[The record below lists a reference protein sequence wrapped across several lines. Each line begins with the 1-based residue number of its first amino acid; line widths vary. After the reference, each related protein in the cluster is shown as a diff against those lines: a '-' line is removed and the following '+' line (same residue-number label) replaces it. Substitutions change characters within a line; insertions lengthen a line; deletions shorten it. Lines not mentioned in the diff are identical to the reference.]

1 MADMD
6 RIIPINIEQQL
17 QTAYID
23 YSMSVIVSRALP
35 DVRDGLKPVHRR
47 VMYGMNELG
56 MRFNR
61 PYKKS
66 ARIVGEVLGKY
77 HPHGDSSVYDAMV
90 RMAQD
95 WSMRNPLI
103 DGQGNFGSVDGDSPA
118 AMRYTEARLARLAD
132 ELLEDIDKETVDF
145 RLNFDDSLEEP
156 TVLPAKFPNLLVNG
170 SSGIAVGMATNMLP
184 HNLREVCNGAIALVR
199 NPELTVDEIMEFIPA
214 PDMPTGGII
223 YGVGGIKEAYETGRG
238 RVVVRGRAEI
248 EIIDGREV
256 IIITEIPYQVNKAYL
271 IEKIAELVNEE
282 KILGIHDVRDESD
295 RTGMR
300 IVVEV
305 KKDAMANV
313 VLSSLYKYTLLQSS
327 YGINNIALVGGRP
340 MTLGIKSLLSEFIKF
355 RLEVIVRRTQYE
367 LRQARE
373 RAHILEGLLIALDH
387 LDEVIALIRASQTPD
402 IAREGLMTQFQ
413 LSEIQAKAILDMR
426 LQRLTGLERD
436 KIREEYDQLMKEI
449 QRLEAILADEL
460 LQRDII
466 VDELTI
472 IRDKFGD
479 DRRTEIQQSD
489 GDINI
494 EDMIANDEVVVTISH
509 QGYIKRT
516 KVSEYKT
523 QTRGGRGSTG
533 SKTKDEDFIEHMFIA
548 SNHNYLLL
556 FTELGKCYWLRVF
569 EIPEAAKTS
578 LGRSIQNLIAF
589 QKEDRV
595 RAYIN
600 IENLS
605 DTEFLQNHYIMFCTR
620 QGTIKKTPL
629 EDFSRPR
636 TNGIIAISINE
647 GDQLMEAKLTNG
659 SNEIIIANRMGRAIR
674 FPEANVRSM
683 GRNAAGV
690 RGLSLEV
697 GKNDAV
703 VGMICVDPADKEATI
718 LVVSEKGNG
727 KRSVLEDYRITN
739 RGGKGVKTL
748 QVTER
753 TGPLIAIKCVHDSDD
768 LMITTI
774 NGVTIRMTLADLRV
788 MGRATQGVRLI
799 RLDEGDEIADVA
811 LVKREEDADSEE
823 PIIAPFSD
831 EEE

>member
-1 MADMD
+1 MSELD
-6 RIIPINIEQQL
+6 RIIPVNIETQL

-47 VMYGMNELG
+47 VLYGMHDLG
-56 MRFNR
+56 MRYNR

-90 RMAQD
+90 RMAQE

-118 AMRYTEARLARLAD
+118 AMRYTEARLARISD
-132 ELLEDIDKETVDF
+132 ELLEGIEKETVDF

-184 HNLREVCNGAIALVR
+184 HNLREVCDGTIALVR
-199 NPELTVDEIMEFIPA
+199 NPEISTDELMEYIPA
-214 PDMPTGGII
+214 PDLPTGGII
-223 YGVGGIKEAYETGRG
+223 YGVNGIREAYETGRG

-248 EIIDGREV
+248 EIIDNRET
-256 IIITEIPYQVNKAYL
+256 IIISEIPFQVNKANL

-282 KILGIHDVRDESD
+282 KIVGIHDVRDESD
-295 RTGMR
+295 RNGMR
-300 IVVEV
+300 IIIEV

-313 VLSSLYKYTLLQSS
+313 ILSLLYKFTLLQSS
-327 YGINNIALVGGRP
+327 FGINNIALVGGRP
-340 MTLGIKSLLSEFIKF
+340 LTLGLKMLLSEFVKF

-367 LRQARE
+367 LRQARD

-387 LDEVIALIRASQTPD
+387 LDEVIALIRASKTPD
-402 IAREGLMTQFQ
+402 IAKEGLMSQFN

-436 KIREEYDQLMKEI
+436 KIREEYDELMKEI
-449 QRLEAILADEL
+449 ARLEAILADES

-466 VDELTI
+466 VEELTVI
-472 IRDKFGD
+472 KDRYGD
-479 DRRTEIQQSD
+479 NRRTEIQQAE
-489 GDINI
+489 GEINM
-494 EDMIANDEVVVTISH
+494 EDMIANDQVVVTISH
-509 QGYIKRT
+509 LGYIKRT
-516 KVSEYKT
+516 RTIEYKT
-523 QTRGGRGSTG
+523 QSRGGRGSTG
-533 SKTKDEDFIEHMFIA
+533 SRTKDEDFIEHMFIA
-548 SNHNYLLL
+548 SNHNYLLF
-556 FTELGKCYWLRVF
+556 FTELGKCYWLRVY
-569 EIPEAAKTS
+569 EIPEANKTS

-605 DTEFLQNHYIMFCTR
+605 DKEFLEKHFIMFCTR
-620 QGTIKKTPL
+620 NGTIKKTPL

-636 TNGIIAISINE
+636 VNGIIAISINE

-674 FPEANVRSM
+674 FPESTVRSM

-690 RGLSLEV
+690 KGITLDKS
-697 GKNDAV
+697 KDDAV
-703 VGMICVDPADKEATI
+703 VGMVCVDPLDTKATI

-727 KRSVLEDYRITN
+727 KRSYLEDYRITN
-739 RGGKGVKTL
+739 RGGKGVKTI

-753 TGPLIAIKCVHDSDD
+753 TGYLMAIKDVQDSDE

-774 NGVTIRMTLADLRV
+774 NGVMIRIKVDTIRV
-788 MGRATQGVRLI
+788 MGRATQGVRVI
-799 RLDEGDEIADVA
+799 RLGEGDAIADLAMV
-811 LVKREEDADSEE
+811 DQ
-823 PIIAPFSD
+823 
-831 EEE
+831 EEEETLGPVIEQEFIGEEE